1 MMANAVA
8 AVVSLLVGGI
18 LAIGVVLTR
27 WPAVHWLAADT
38 FYMVLTAHGI
48 DMLIFWIIFFE
59 IAVLYFCS
67 STLLRCRI
75 ATPRW
80 PGSRFALMLIGAVM
94 NNVAVFQGGSSVMM
108 TSYVPMMAAPSFYL
122 GLILFA
128 VGALIGCF
136 VFFGTLVIAKRDK
149 TYQGSVPLVTFGA
162 ITAAIIA
169 VFTIASGAIILIP
182 TFLMSIGV
190 VKAVDPLVY
199 RTIWWA
205 FGHSSQQ
212 INVAAHISIWY
223 AVAAIAFGAKPMSER
238 VSRGAFLL
246 YILFLQ
252 LASAHHL
259 LADPGLS
266 TNWKVVNTSYFMY
279 FAVLASMIHGLTI
292 PGAIEVAQRE
302 KGYNQGLFEWL
313 RKAPWGNPVFS
324 GMFISLIGFGFLGGI
339 SGVMMGTEQLNMII
353 HNTIYVPGHFHATV
367 VIGTTLSFMALTY
380 FLIPVLFK
388 REMINPG
395 LAKLQ
400 PYLFGLSMYFFCLVM
415 MGAGTL
421 GVSRRHWDMALNG
434 AAAGL
439 RVAGRRLPDDGPGRH
454 RRRGGHRRRARS
466 TSTSPSARCC
476 GARSWTQRA
485 RPARCSRRSRR
496 PRRRGGAGLRFGRV
510 RGAGHVRAGHG
521 VPGGVRAVL
530 LHQLEVPVPGL
541 GTESDVPRRSACGA
555 SPAGGADQRQPAKPD
570 PRWPRG
576 QPCNSRATS
585 WACSSCASAW

>member
-1 MMANAVA
+1 MTTTTYRTCPRSGLQFESQAEKLMIVNAVT
-8 AVVSLLVGGI
+8 AVVALLVGGI

-59 IAVLYFCS
+59 VAVLYFCS

-75 ATPRW
+75 ATPKVAW
-80 PGSRFALMLIGAVM
+80 LAFVLMLVGGVM

-128 VGALIGCF
+128 VGALIACF

-169 VFTIASGAIILIP
+169 VFTITSGAIILIP
-182 TFLMSIGV
+182 TFLMSVGL
-190 VKAVDPLVY
+190 VKEVDPLIY

-259 LADPGLS
+259 LADPGVS
-266 TNWKVVNTSYFMY
+266 TEWKVVNTSYFMY

-292 PGAIEVAQRE
+292 PGAMEVAQRAR
-302 KGYNQGLFEWL
+302 GYNNGLFEWL

-324 GMFISLIGFGFLGGI
+324 GVFISLIGFGFLGGI

-367 VIGTTLSFMALTY
+367 VVGTTLSFMALTF

-395 LAKLQ
+395 LAKIQ

-421 GVSRRHWDMALNG
+421 GVSRRHWDMTFSG
-434 AAAGL
+434 AALAYEWPGAAYLMMGLVGIAGIAAIVGGGL
-439 RVAGRRLPDDGPGRH
+439 YIYITVGSILWGKKLAPG
-454 RRRGGHRRRARS
+454 
-466 TSTSPSARCC
+466 
-476 GARSWTQRA
+476 
-485 RPARCSRRSRR
+485 
-496 PRRRGGAGLRFGRV
+496 
-510 RGAGHVRAGHG
+510 
-521 VPGGVRAVL
+521 
-530 LHQLEVPVPGL
+530 
-541 GTESDVPRRSACGA
+541 
-555 SPAGGADQRQPAKPD
+555 
-570 PRWPRG
+570 
-576 QPCNSRATS
+576 ATS
-585 WACSSCASAW
+585 AKFTPIPPTAPTAVAQSYGSAGFAAPGTFVLAMVFLVSFILYYFINWKYLSQVWGLS